1 MEDAAV
7 GGLSRLRREVRDEGG
22 RRIASR
28 THREIPCRARR
39 IGWSSRSLAR
49 QRASRAVDD
58 LDRHLRCAVH
68 DEIAFLDPRRC
79 VDQDIDRLSPTVRG
93 PLDDQVRTRTN
104 ARDRV
109 RAIGPSNES
118 LSAVLV
124 DPGEAKCRHRL
135 APFVAHAAADE
146 DLARSGLGGEASP
159 GLETVDAAGT
169 LAAGCELSI
178 RALGAAA
185 RAPASVNGSAAAC
198 GLCRARHPS
207 SVIAI
212 RSTAPSVAAL
222 RVTAAAPRSRTG
234 SPPRTPAPSRWLSS
248 PDRGARSCTHLG
260 RVRRASALGP

>member
-1 MEDAAV
+1 MTDHELAAEEIGTCMWNCASSLSPNDPRADAGEAY
-7 GGLSRLRREVRDEGG
+7 G
-22 RRIASR
+22 
-28 THREIPCRARR
+28 
-39 IGWSSRSLAR
+39 
-49 QRASRAVDD
+49 RAVDD

-146 DLARSGLGGEASP
+146 DLARSGLGG
-159 GLETVDAAGT
+159 G
-169 LAAGCELSI
+169 
-178 RALGAAA
+178 
-185 RAPASVNGSAAAC
+185 
-198 GLCRARHPS
+198 
-207 SVIAI
+207 
-212 RSTAPSVAAL
+212 
-222 RVTAAAPRSRTG
+222 
-234 SPPRTPAPSRWLSS
+234 
-248 PDRGARSCTHLG
+248 
-260 RVRRASALGP
+260 GP